1 MLKQSVVTFL
11 RKLHTRI
18 SDDDSGFTLVEAIVS
33 VAIVGAVITPI
44 AIIFQGSLENSIETR
59 TKLKANQLV
68 QQYVEAVEVM
78 EYDTLERIVEDNP
91 YDDGLTDGGLVTQ
104 ENTDD
109 YGLPELPD
117 NMTVII
123 DVMNDVTD
131 PEYNGESMDAFKM
144 PADLVDSEGTEA
156 LVDDDLIL
164 YMGSASDNSVRIT
177 DRNDV
182 TSDFNGYVIDRI
194 LELSYEYHPT
204 LDAYR
209 RLVLQRDDG
218 VSVTKDYAVADITGN
233 IVIQCDDVL
242 TSVSDRID
250 TTVRVTNM
258 TDTPVSIY
266 VFETINDRIQPVI
279 EIVNGNVTSL
289 RNLAMIEIT
298 THRIYEVEVTILE
311 DDEVLTKIVTTVKAK

>member
-1 MLKQSVVTFL
+1 M
-11 RKLHTRI
+11 
-18 SDDDSGFTLVEAIVS
+18 
-33 VAIVGAVITPI
+33 
-44 AIIFQGSLENSIETR
+44 
-59 TKLKANQLV
+59 
-68 QQYVEAVEVM
+68 
-78 EYDTLERIVEDNP
+78 
-91 YDDGLTDGGLVTQ
+91 
-104 ENTDD
+104 
-109 YGLPELPD
+109 
-117 NMTVII
+117 
-123 DVMNDVTD
+123 
-131 PEYNGESMDAFKM
+131 
-144 PADLVDSEGTEA
+144 
-156 LVDDDLIL
+156 
-164 YMGSASDNSVRIT
+164 
-177 DRNDV
+177 
-182 TSDFNGYVIDRI
+182 
-194 LELSYEYHPT
+194 ELSYEYHPT